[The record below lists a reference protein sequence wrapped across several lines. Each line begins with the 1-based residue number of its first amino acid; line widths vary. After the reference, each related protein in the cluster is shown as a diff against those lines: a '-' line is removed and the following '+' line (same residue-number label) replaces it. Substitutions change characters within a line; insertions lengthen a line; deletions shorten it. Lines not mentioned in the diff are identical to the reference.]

1 MVWTADAFLQK
12 RYQAGRT
19 EARSEILKFLEEHPD
34 ATAAELREFLL
45 KDYNPNRRSGGVQ

>member
-1 MVWTADAFLQK
+1 MVWTADAFLRK

-19 EARSEILKFLEEHPD
+19 EERAEILKFLEEHPD

-45 KDYNPNRRSGGVQ
+45 KDHSPNQRSGGVQ

>member
-19 EARSEILKFLEEHPD
+19 EERAEILKFIEEHPEMTLD
-34 ATAAELREFLL
+34 QVREHLL
-45 KDYNPNRRSGGVQ
+45 QGSGNGRNGKTE